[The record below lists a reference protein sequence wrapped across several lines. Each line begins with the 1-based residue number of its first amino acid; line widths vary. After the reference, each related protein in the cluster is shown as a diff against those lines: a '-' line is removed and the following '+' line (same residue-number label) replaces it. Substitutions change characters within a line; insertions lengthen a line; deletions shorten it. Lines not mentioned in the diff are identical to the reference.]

1 MAYIGLQPLNEGRTT
16 SLTAQQFSGD
26 NSTVLF
32 SLNESVPNEYAIEV
46 YVNNV
51 RQDPFNAYTVSGTD
65 LTFSSAPSTGTNNI
79 YVVFQGV
86 TTETSIPPN
95 GSLTA
100 ASFENRTLGSVASK
114 LQTIYVETL
123 AGVDSF
129 TANVTGGITATS
141 FNSTAASSTFT
152 GDVTIGQNLV
162 VDGNISA
169 AGNTTFINSETLYVN
184 DPIIYIAGNNYSSDV
199 VDIGIVGNY
208 YDGVNPEN
216 HAGIIRDA
224 GTKEFYIFGEYTE
237 EVTNTTTNIDIG
249 HGSFSLANVHIN
261 YVKANNLTGDGSALT
276 GTSFTTADD
285 TTTNSDFYIPFTGT
299 TSGEVTSANVATTKL
314 YFNPSSGQL
323 TATDFNSLSDE
334 RFKENIVTIADA
346 TQTIEQLRGVSFTW
360 KENARASFGL
370 IAQEVEQVVPALVE
384 TNDNGTK
391 TVRYLGMIAYLI
403 ESNKELSQRVAA
415 LEAKL
420 EENE

>member
-16 SLTAQQFSGD
+16 SITAQQFSGD
-26 NSTVLF
+26 DSTTVF

-46 YVNNV
+46 FVNNV
-51 RQDPFNAYTVSGTD
+51 RQDPFSAYTVAGTD
-65 LTFSSAPSTGTNNI
+65 LTFSSAPSDGTDNI
-79 YVVFQGV
+79 YVVFQGI
-86 TTETSIPPN
+86 TTETSVPPA

-100 ASFENRTLGSVASK
+100 ASFENRTLGSPASK
-114 LQTIYVETL
+114 LQTIHVSTL
-123 AGVDSF
+123 DGIDSF
-129 TANVTGGITATS
+129 DANVVGGITATS
-141 FNSTAASSTFT
+141 FVSTNASSVFQ
-152 GDVTIGQNLV
+152 GDVTVQQNLI
-162 VDGNISA
+162 VDGNITA
-169 AGNTTFINSETLYVN
+169 AGNTIFIDAQTLYVD

-208 YDGVNPEN
+208 YDGTNPEN
-216 HAGIIRDA
+216 HAGLIRDS

-237 EVTNTTTNIDIG
+237 EISNTTTNIDIG
-249 HGSFSLANVHIN
+249 HASFELANLHIN
-261 YVKANNLTGDGSALT
+261 FVKANKYTGDGTLLT
-276 GTSFTTADD
+276 NTSFNTSDD
-285 TTTNSDFYIPFTGT
+285 TSTDTNYYIPFTGT
-299 TSGEVTSANVATTKL
+299 TSGEVISANVSTTKL
-314 YFNPSSGQL
+314 FFNPSSGQL

-370 IAQEVEQVVPALVE
+370 IAQEVEQVVPSLVE

-420 EENE
+420 EENQ